1 MHDTMLGVAGRVGS
15 LGCDKVGDVAE
26 YVVAP
31 FSGATGSR
39 QWQEKWL
46 VKGCGKQYTVDI
58 DFKED
63 GAGGAYW
70 TIKK

>member
-1 MHDTMLGVAGRVGS
+1 MQGVTGKVGA
-15 LGCDKVGDVAE
+15 LGCAKIEDVAP
-26 YVVAP
+26 YVVTP
-31 FSGATGSR
+31 FSGALRAR

-46 VKGCGKQYTVDI
+46 VKGCGKQYQVDI

-70 TIKK
+70 TIKN

>member
-1 MHDTMLGVAGRVGS
+1 VGS
-15 LGCDKVGDVAE
+15 LGCDKVEDVAP
-26 YVVAP
+26 YVVTP
-31 FSGATGSR
+31 FSGATGVR

-46 VKGCGKQYTVDI
+46 VKGCGKQYPIDI

-63 GAGGAYW
+63 GAGGADW